1 MTEPIEPNFDWH
13 WCWQQNQ
20 LYLQTAAGL
29 QRTVVSAAADPVAA
43 TGIVEAGAF
52 TLGQAEIY
60 WQCLFALEPLHWP
73 QDAVFSA
80 CVDAVAQLEF
90 VHACAHKSFYLQSQH
105 SRCHPQ
111 AFDLVELCGH
121 NRALAL
127 VLQADATQ
135 CRLMLLSALD
145 TLTGRQ
151 FSAGHSFSSLHD
163 RLTPYYPPQTPLRK
177 SA

>member
-13 WCWQQNQ
+13 WCWQQDQ
-20 LYLQTAAGL
+20 LHLQTSAGL
-29 QRTVVSAAADPVAA
+29 QPTALSHTAISRSAVAAAAD
-43 TGIVEAGAF
+43 AF

-73 QDAVFSA
+73 QQAVFSA

-90 VHACAHKSFYLQSQH
+90 GLACAHKSFYLQSQH

-111 AFDLVELCGH
+111 PFDLVELCGR
-121 NRALAL
+121 NRALAI
-127 VLQADATQ
+127 VLAADTSQ
-135 CRLMLLSALD
+135 CRLMLLSELD
-145 TLTGRQ
+145 TLTGRV
-151 FSAGHSFSSLHD
+151 FHAGHSFSSLHD
-163 RLTPYYPPQTPLRK
+163 RLIPYHPPHTPLRK